1 MASKDAAFAQ
11 SSTIDRMGALAK
23 WIAAKAEEMAQLDR
37 RIDRRLD
44 HLQRSEDNLR
54 ALFEAIREQVT
65 SAHSVSEELQK
76 RTSTIDDHEQQL
88 DAVLVQALER
98 ASRLS
103 DAVDTKSRQLEQTAE
118 TIVQSTNDRLEELT
132 EQAREAQAPMV
143 AQIAQHVAQQ
153 SRFDNETTVVQID
166 FEQRTAE
173 VVESIRRSAIEQIE
187 RLASQVAVAVD
198 PVLSRVDA
206 HRQRA
211 EAQLNAAAGTAEE
224 ALRKRAEELCRTG
237 DTVVDTVENRLAR
250 RLENVRP
257 RAIETL
263 ETAERA
269 MKQHLAAL
277 LDGARLSVAA
287 TEAELADR
295 VAQFRPKLTQL
306 LQTAQDDLVDQLSRL
321 EEHAFAMT
329 GWLEKRMTERVDALV
344 SRTRAAL
351 SQTPSAPASPLSPE
365 AVSLVCYAGE
375 YPAPAAVNSVDV
387 QVFLDRNGDRVRRS
401 TPASIFK

>member
-365 AVSLVCYAGE
+365 AVSL
-375 YPAPAAVNSVDV
+375 NSVDV